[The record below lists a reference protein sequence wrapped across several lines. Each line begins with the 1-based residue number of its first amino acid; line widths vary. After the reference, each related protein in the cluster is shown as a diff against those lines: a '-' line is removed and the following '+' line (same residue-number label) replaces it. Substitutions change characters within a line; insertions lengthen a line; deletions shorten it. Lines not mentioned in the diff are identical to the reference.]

1 MSVEPTIEL
10 PATVERKAHPPL
22 RSMQWLDGIPQSLKS
37 NPADAVMT
45 PEWAAKDMVEWFK
58 PTGRILEP
66 CKGFG
71 AILTQL
77 PDHAEWCEITQG
89 RDFFDWHEKVDWIIS
104 NPPYSGFRE
113 WMEHS
118 YEVADNIVYLCP
130 LNKFFNAY
138 GQIEACRKHGWVK
151 HIRKLWNRNET
162 QIPNGQ
168 RNRGNALRQR
178 LLRRDDVELAS

>member
-1 MSVEPTIEL
+1 MSVEPTTEL

-45 PEWAAKDMVEWFK
+45 PEWAAKDMVDWFK

-151 HIRKLWNRNET
+151 HIRNYGTGTKLKF
-162 QIPNGQ
+162 PM
-168 RNRGNALRQR
+168 GNAIGAMHF
-178 LLRRDDVELAS
+178 VKGYFGATTWSFAV